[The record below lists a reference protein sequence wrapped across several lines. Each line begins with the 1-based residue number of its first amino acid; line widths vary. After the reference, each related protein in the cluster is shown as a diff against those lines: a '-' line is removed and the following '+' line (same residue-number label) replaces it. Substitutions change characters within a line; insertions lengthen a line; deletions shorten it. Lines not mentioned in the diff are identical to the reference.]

1 MNIDLRK
8 IYRGEKA
15 DLKVEFDKTSKTRPA
30 WIIVRDAPDDA
41 QFIYVRINEGTSAYY
56 VCWYSTI
63 KIFLPINP
71 TSVELEKYYNKFSK
85 TYDSFVKKKN
95 ITEAE
100 VLLGKTA
107 LLLPKN
113 AKVLD
118 LGAGTGQSTIPLV
131 ISGFDVTLVELSKKM
146 LSIAKKR
153 EELKGCMFIQKDV
166 RKLNLN
172 KKFDLLFSI
181 NSFACATPYFTEA
194 EMPELYER
202 ATKHLKPRGL
212 IAFSG
217 YDFEPP
223 KKLFEKIESG
233 IYMFGGSK
241 HKYFIGRKR

>member
-8 IYRGEKA
+8 IYCGKKA
-15 DLKVEFDKTSKTRPA
+15 DLKIEFDKTSKARPA
-30 WIIVRDAPDDA
+30 WIIVRDAPDDT
-41 QFIYVRINEGTSAYY
+41 QFIYVRINKGTPAYY

-63 KIFLPINP
+63 KIFLPIDP
-71 TSVELEKYYNKFSK
+71 TPVELEKYYNKFSK

-100 VLLGKTA
+100 ILLGKTA
-107 LLLPKN
+107 PLLPEN

-118 LGAGTGQSTIPLV
+118 LGAGTGQSTLPLV

-153 EELKGCMFIQKDV
+153 RELKDCIFIQKDV
-166 RKLNLN
+166 RKLDLN
-172 KKFDLLFSI
+172 KKFDLIFSI
-181 NSFACATPYFTEA
+181 NSFACAPYFTEA
-194 EMPELYER
+194 EMPELYKR
-202 ATKHLKPRGL
+202 AAKHLKPHGL
-212 IAFSG
+212 IALSG

-233 IYMFGGSK
+233 IYVFGSSK